1 MPSYIISLAKDAS
14 DADLES
20 VKDQVKKN
28 GGTIDHEYSL
38 IKGFS
43 ATLPEVHAADFANH
57 PKVANVEAD
66 QEVRTQ

>member
-14 DADLES
+14 DEEVQS
-20 VKDQVKKN
+20 IKQQVRDN
-28 GGTIDHEYSL
+28 GGTIDREYNL

-43 ATLPEVHAADFANH
+43 ATLPEVHAESFASH
-57 PKVANVEAD
+57 PKVANVEKD